1 MKRIS
6 ALGDSILKGIVLDR
20 PTDTDP
26 GPRYTVLAERFS
38 ERCRRALDLVIDN
51 YGRFGNTV
59 TRGLRDLERHRE
71 GIAASDFVVLEY
83 GGNDCDFH
91 WEEIGAAPAG
101 QHAPRTPLD
110 RFAATYR
117 DLIGRIRQAGAVP
130 VLLSLP
136 PLVPDR
142 FFAHVTRGM
151 TPGGRRNVLDWIG
164 GTVERIGDWHEL
176 YNLAVFQLAGA
187 CRVPLI
193 DITTPFL
200 LDRRYADRICDDGI
214 HPNEEGHRLIA
225 ETICR
230 YAADRFPASE
240 CTRKTEPVR

>member
-117 DLIGRIRQAGAVP
+117 DLIGRIRQAAAATYSTGSAAR
-130 VLLSLP
+130 SNGS
-136 PLVPDR
+136 
-142 FFAHVTRGM
+142 AT
-151 TPGGRRNVLDWIG
+151 
-164 GTVERIGDWHEL
+164 GTSS
-176 YNLAVFQLAGA
+176 
-187 CRVPLI
+187 
-193 DITTPFL
+193 TTSPSSSSP
-200 LDRRYADRICDDGI
+200 A
-214 HPNEEGHRLIA
+214 P
-225 ETICR
+225 
-230 YAADRFPASE
+230 AASR
-240 CTRKTEPVR
+240 